1 MSINLS
7 LKIYRI
13 VRNSSF
19 YQLPVNIVQLLTF
32 KQEPQIKINSFY
44 PTISA
49 QLQASISPFFL
60 CLTCFSTDTD
70 FARNRR
76 FHPIC
81 PVYVPLKTRSH
92 GQGIDH
98 RRRKL
103 DSHLSFA
110 LTVFKICVGF
120 TEVYFLK
127 V

>member
-1 MSINLS
+1 MIINLS

-32 KQEPQIKINSFY
+32 KQGKNLKLKLIASILQF
-44 PTISA
+44 
-49 QLQASISPFFL
+49 QASISPFFL